1 MEALLVFFDMKGPVA
16 IKVAAQIDGSE
27 LDDGLGHLLRPA
39 HSRTLHAIF
48 DEIFAGAFDWP
59 AGDRPALGEVL
70 VITHAGAIAVK
81 VLGDRLQGL
90 AFCSEEAALSDA
102 LAKPL
107 DDLADLSE
115 QDAQGAIQHPE
126 FGFQAPF
133 SMKDIGGFP
142 QFFQNV

>member
-1 MEALLVFFDMKGPVA
+1 MARSWTMASA
-16 IKVAAQIDGSE
+16 ICSVHRIPERSMRSLMRFLQA
-27 LDDGLGHLLRPA
+27 
-39 HSRTLHAIF
+39 
-48 DEIFAGAFDWP
+48 AFDWP

-90 AFCSEEAALSDA
+90 AFCPEEAALSDA